1 MNNLLPLA
9 AELTEEKLLR
19 RGDAA
24 AAKSWQPSRAEASED
39 EKHVPWGLAS
49 TFTKDDGRGVRF
61 LKAEPLPIAD
71 PNSRDVRDHYNVEDP
86 SPLCSTERGIVTET
100 TKIALPKT
108 SVLSFEGGGGSITAA
123 SPLRKT
129 RPPASKE
136 KDEVLEMQVT
146 NLLEQCIEVYIQKST
161 SMQVSVLRPNMQCR
175 RILSDTKKSVSS
187 SDQITANGQ
196 SSTIPFSV
204 LLGSVSKIS
213 TTITGRH
220 EIKAFTFLPG
230 PIGMEVEFM
239 HSRLICS
246 RVVPDSQA
254 FQYENELTGAEVL
267 SVNGA
272 RVISLEDFQH
282 RVIAAYETGS
292 VIIGVAA
299 YRSDFRGKKD
309 FAHFIGAAKI
319 EFKSLLSNIM
329 KTGIDKDH
337 QHDIGAQSK
346 DDDDD
351 DSVSSSSS
359 GSSSEE
365 SAPLARRGVR
375 NGGVEDDEKFSEE
388 KNISESKELDRASAK
403 ENQNQE
409 KYEEKNDTAD
419 SESDQDDDK
428 IISIRKTTMYKPNY
442 AGVDNDVEQGMIVQG
457 RRGRGD
463 EEENDLDFDDFAIGE
478 FEEQQHVVPEQ
489 TLEVLEDQ
497 EAADQAVITTADH
510 HTKQAGDDAQ
520 ERKDST
526 PAWDYTTALETE
538 EALPFSVLVAV
549 PAVFNGSLGW
559 GDPQRCVQFTNYSTR
574 WEAQI
579 CWIDEEAA
587 IVPRTR
593 LRAGQKHIEL
603 TSPKHIWVI
612 IATSISTKHS
622 GHGSLDN
629 HHDNVTSDANAK
641 GTALLLRPSATTLGT
656 RRYTSAMWI
665 PGQSITAS
673 QRLRAKTQPAH
684 KLRSKHKPETSV
696 LPNLLVTIMDGTG
709 HF

>member
-9 AELTEEKLLR
+9 QELTEEKLLL

-24 AAKSWQPSRAEASED
+24 AAKSWQPSRAEASAD
-39 EKHVPWGLAS
+39 EKLVPWGLAS

-61 LKAEPLPIAD
+61 LNAEPLPTAD
-71 PNSRDVRDHYNVEDP
+71 PNNRDVRDQYNMADP
-86 SPLCSTERGIVTET
+86 SPLCATERGVVTET

-108 SVLSFEGGGGSITAA
+108 SVLSFEGGGGSVTAT
-123 SPLRKT
+123 SPLRKS
-129 RPPASKE
+129 RSPASKE

-146 NLLEQCIEVYIQKST
+146 NLLDQCIEVYIQKST
-161 SMQVSVLRPNMQCR
+161 SMQVSVLRPSMQCR
-175 RILSDTKKSVSS
+175 RTLSDTKKSSS
-187 SDQITANGQ
+187 SSAQTSA
-196 SSTIPFSV
+196 SSTMPFSV

-230 PIGMEVEFM
+230 PIGMEVEFT

-272 RVISLEDFQH
+272 RVISLEEFQH
-282 RVIAAYETGS
+282 RVIEAYETGS

-351 DSVSSSSS
+351 DDSVSSSSS
-359 GSSSEE
+359 SSSSEE
-365 SAPLARRGVR
+365 SAPLAGPGSRF
-375 NGGVEDDEKFSEE
+375 GGVGDDEKFSEE
-388 KNISESKELDRASAK
+388 KKVAESKEPDRTSAK
-403 ENQNQE
+403 DYQHQE
-409 KYEEKNDTAD
+409 KYEEKDEAAE
-419 SESDQDDDK
+419 SESDEDDDK
-428 IISIRKTTMYKPNY
+428 IISIRKSTMPKPTY

-457 RRGRGD
+457 QGRRSRGD
-463 EEENDLDFDDFAIGE
+463 EEELEYDDFAISE
-478 FEEQQHVVPEQ
+478 LQEQQVAPEQ

-497 EAADQAVITTADH
+497 EAAEQAVIPAADH
-510 HTKQAGDDAQ
+510 PTKQAGDDTQ
-520 ERKDST
+520 ERKDSA

-574 WEAQI
+574 WEVQI

-603 TSPKHIWVI
+603 TSPKHIWVL

-622 GHGSLDN
+622 GHGHGPMDN
-629 HHDNVTSDANAK
+629 HHDSAASDSNAK

>member
-61 LKAEPLPIAD
+61 LNAEPLPIAD

-187 SDQITANGQ
+187 SDQISANGQ
-196 SSTIPFSV
+196 SSTMPFSV

-230 PIGMEVEFM
+230 RIGMEVEFM
-239 HSRLICS
+239 HSRLLCS

-292 VIIGVAA
+292 VIIGVAGA
-299 YRSDFRGKKD
+299 GHEIATRPFQLVTGRVWKGSAFGGAKGRTDVPKIVDWYMDGKI
-309 FAHFIGAAKI
+309 A
-319 EFKSLLSNIM
+319 
-329 KTGIDKDH
+329 IDDLITH
-337 QHDIGAQSK
+337 VMPLEDINKAFDLMHHG
-346 DDDDD
+346 
-351 DSVSSSSS
+351 
-359 GSSSEE
+359 E
-365 SAPLARRGVR
+365 
-375 NGGVEDDEKFSEE
+375 
-388 KNISESKELDRASAK
+388 
-403 ENQNQE
+403 
-409 KYEEKNDTAD
+409 
-419 SESDQDDDK
+419 
-428 IISIRKTTMYKPNY
+428 SIRT
-442 AGVDNDVEQGMIVQG
+442 
-457 RRGRGD
+457 
-463 EEENDLDFDDFAIGE
+463 
-478 FEEQQHVVPEQ
+478 VV
-489 TLEVLEDQ
+489 T
-497 EAADQAVITTADH
+497 
-510 HTKQAGDDAQ
+510 
-520 ERKDST
+520 
-526 PAWDYTTALETE
+526 
-538 EALPFSVLVAV
+538 F
-549 PAVFNGSLGW
+549 
-559 GDPQRCVQFTNYSTR
+559 
-574 WEAQI
+574 
-579 CWIDEEAA
+579 
-587 IVPRTR
+587 
-593 LRAGQKHIEL
+593 
-603 TSPKHIWVI
+603 
-612 IATSISTKHS
+612 
-622 GHGSLDN
+622 
-629 HHDNVTSDANAK
+629 
-641 GTALLLRPSATTLGT
+641 
-656 RRYTSAMWI
+656 
-665 PGQSITAS
+665 
-673 QRLRAKTQPAH
+673 
-684 KLRSKHKPETSV
+684 
-696 LPNLLVTIMDGTG
+696 
-709 HF
+709 